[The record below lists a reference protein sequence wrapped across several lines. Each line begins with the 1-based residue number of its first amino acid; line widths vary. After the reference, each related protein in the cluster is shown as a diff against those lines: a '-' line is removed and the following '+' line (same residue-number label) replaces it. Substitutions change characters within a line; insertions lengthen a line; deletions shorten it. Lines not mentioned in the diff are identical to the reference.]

1 MAILIPSA
9 GAFSAH
15 PTTPV
20 PPVASPRVV
29 PVADDDGGDGG
40 TDDGGDTPGN
50 GGGSGTG
57 TPGGDAGNNSGSNN
71 SGGNN
76 SGNSDTPGNSDT
88 SDGGDSTSEPAAP
101 STGAEPSAGAEPS
114 TGAEPSEAPPVPD
127 KEALAAQRRAA
138 NAARRAQHASAASR
152 SASSGSTRAGRP
164 DRLIIVRSR
173 NIDLVSHGQLT
184 SRVARAA
191 GAPLSW
197 RSLARYLPP
206 GWLTLNNDG
215 TALLSA
221 ALMLTPGTVLD
232 SGTDIRILRLAGGP
246 LPGAAASIW
255 LSHAQLRLHNI
266 EITSVDAATQGPLAD
281 TAEGRPFLVAGAGA
295 TLTIADATLRNL
307 GGALAP
313 VPAAAP
319 PPAGPAPARPL
330 PARPSLVAPG
340 RSGPQV
346 GAPPTGSS
354 LVAPGR
360 SGPKVGAPPTAPPAA
375 APQVLVRPGVLFGAG
390 STGSVSRTELTGNTV
405 GLQLDG
411 SRAVALDDVTLD
423 HSSTDGLVLHGDQ
436 GTVLRAVQSTA
447 NGRNGVLVSGAGTN
461 RVITGIS
468 TVANAAFGIAV
479 VRQVRPQITGVT
491 GKSDQ
496 GGGLRLTGTIGA
508 VVSNATFT
516 GEQVGVLINGTNDK
530 SQLTNVRVRGGHDGI
545 VLTHAVTG
553 ASITASNVENPVGTG
568 VKISGGDTQV
578 RSLSVIGAAAAV
590 RISPTAHGVN
600 VVDSSIS
607 GGGDGF
613 LIARGAQGVILTNPT
628 IQGPSRNGV
637 KTASANAR
645 IIGGRIIGG
654 ATGINAR
661 AATTVSGTAIT
672 NAGDG
677 VRTSPGGGVAAD
689 HIDVLGGNVGV
700 KVEPNTTITV
710 TDSRIRSRDS
720 LRGTVTLVGDNVVS
734 PPPFNWI
741 AALGVLFVLLAL
753 VLETTA
759 AGRLRGY
766 RRRAAAFASSG
777 AGTATGVGAGSVVG
791 TGAVSAGAVGPGSD
805 APTMAIPIAE
815 PPTEAIPIA
824 EPPTEAIP
832 VLEPPTMAI
841 PVIDPPTMAIP
852 ILPAPEAEPAAARDA
867 GTKAPAETKTPAT
880 PEPKTEPKAGAKT
893 EASASTAD
901 ASTDAPA
908 PEADAAVP
916 APASPE
922 SGTAAPADD
931 PETVS
936 EVESP
941 ARSGVEATT
950 VAIPAVIGATEAV
963 AAKPRTAD
971 KTPAAEPTPPATD
984 SAPTA
989 DADAPA
995 EAPPTAAEQP
1005 EQKAKPEPTAAEP
1018 EPPATPKPAAAEAAI
1033 PATPEPPADVERAAD
1048 AEAEE
1053 PAQPVTEPATVEATS
1068 SPATQADAKH
1078 AEPAEQP
1085 EPAAQPEADA
1095 EVEADK
1101 PPKPVEEPPPVEQP
1115 KSAEQPASAGQSQPA
1130 KRSKPAPRPETAKE
1144 HLQAGYPIR
1153 RGNRRLRLRRPEAT
1167 RDQQALTAVSDP
1179 PKQH

>member
-1 MAILIPSA
+1 
-9 GAFSAH
+9 
-15 PTTPV
+15 
-20 PPVASPRVV
+20 VV
-29 PVADDDGGDGG
+29 PLLVILFVGVPFAELYVLIQVGHVIGVLNTLGLLLLV
-40 TDDGGDTPGN
+40 
-50 GGGSGTG
+50 SIV
-57 TPGGDAGNNSGSNN
+57 
-71 SGGNN
+71 
-76 SGNSDTPGNSDT
+76 
-88 SDGGDSTSEPAAP
+88 
-101 STGAEPSAGAEPS
+101 GAWLAKREGI
-114 TGAEPSEAPPVPD
+114 GVIRRMQ
-127 KEALAAQRRAA
+127 EAL
-138 NAARRAQHASAASR
+138 N
-152 SASSGSTRAGRP
+152 AGRVP
-164 DRLIIVRSR
+164 ATELVDGFLI
-173 NIDLVSHGQLT
+173 LM
-184 SRVARAA
+184 A
-191 GAPLSW
+191 
-197 RSLARYLPP
+197 
-206 GWLTLNNDG
+206 
-215 TALLSA
+215 A

-319 PPAGPAPARPL
+319 PPAGPAPARSL

-354 LVAPGR
+354 LAAPGR
-360 SGPKVGAPPTAPPAA
+360 SGPRVGAPPTAPPAA
-375 APQVLVRPGVLFGAG
+375 APPVLVRPGVLFGAG

-411 SRAVALDDVTLD
+411 SRGVALDDVTLD

-496 GGGLRLTGTIGA
+496 GGGLRLTGTTGA

-516 GEQVGVLINGTNDK
+516 DEQVGVLINGTNDK

-628 IQGPSRNGV
+628 IRGPSRNGI

-791 TGAVSAGAVGPGSD
+791 SGAVGAGAAGPGSD

-815 PPTEAIPIA
+815 PPTEAIPVL

-832 VLEPPTMAI
+832 VLEPPTVAI

-852 ILPAPEAEPAAARDA
+852 ITPAPEAEPAAARDA

-893 EASASTAD
+893 EAPASTAD

-936 EVESP
+936 EVAAATPVPEPAAKRTEGESP

-963 AAKPRTAD
+963 ATKPPTADKTRAAD
-971 KTPAAEPTPPATD
+971 KTPAAEPTLPATE

-989 DADAPA
+989 DADASA
-995 EAPPTAAEQP
+995 EAPPTATEPAVDPAAEPERTAAVEPVAEEAPPAAEQP
-1005 EQKAKPEPTAAEP
+1005 EQKAKPEPPATPDSAAAEPAAAEPERPAAPKSAAAEP

-1033 PATPEPPADVERAAD
+1033 PATPEPPADAEPAAD

-1053 PAQPVTEPATVEATS
+1053 PAQPVTEPATVEATN
-1068 SPATQADAKH
+1068 SPATPDAKQ

-1095 EVEADK
+1095 EVEADQ
-1101 PPKPVEEPPPVEQP
+1101 PPKPVEEPTLVEEPKPAEQPASAEQP
-1115 KSAEQPASAGQSQPA
+1115 KPVEQPASAGQSQPA

-1179 PKQH
+1179 PKQQ